1 MGDEELRCYS
11 QRAAY
16 STLGGH
22 TRFEVVC
29 EFICLVVIV
38 LYYFWRVLLSLYIKH
53 EALPF

>member
-16 STLGGH
+16 STRGGH

-38 LYYFWRVLLSLYIKH
+38 LYLFLESFTLSIYKT
-53 EALPF
+53 